1 MENHSKQWWQSAVIY
16 QIYPRS
22 FYDSNGDGIGDLE
35 GIAQKLDYLQTL
47 GADAVWI
54 SPLCLSRTTNFWDP
68 DPTLGTKE
76 DLETLAVRAGE
87 RGIRVIVDA
96 EGPPKGENTSSLLEI
111 GRRQDRPYYY
121 SIWHR
126 NPADGTVGLT
136 FQGEHELLDQQEGRE
151 KWDLAPLPL
160 VKFKKV
166 FTKWQQNLYGKG
178 WNGLLWENYRQPRSV
193 SRFGDDGRYR
203 MQAAKMLGTL
213 LFGMRGTPFLY
224 QGEELG
230 MANVKFDIEEYRD
243 PELLAMYRERMAE
256 GFDELDVMRSI
267 YEKGSDNART
277 PMQWDDSPHAGFTAG
292 TPWIR
297 CNPDYTMVNAA
308 EELVN
313 QDSVFHYYQKL
324 IRLRKKEKIFT
335 EGGYEPLWEENEN
348 IFAYVRGTQEE
359 ELLVLCNFRGQEIP
373 CPPMREWEEG
383 EVLTANYDGH
393 RAKGILRP
401 YEAMIIKKRKEGFH
415 A

>member
-54 SPLCLSRTTNFWDP
+54 SPLCLSRTTNFWHP
-68 DPTLGTKE
+68 DPALGTKE
-76 DLETLAVRAGE
+76 DLDALAARAGE

-96 EGPPKGENTSSLLEI
+96 KGPPKGESASSLMEI
-111 GRRQDRPYYY
+111 GRRQDCSYYY
-121 SIWHR
+121 STWHR
-126 NPADGTVGLT
+126 SPGDGASGLT
-136 FQGEHELLDQQEGRE
+136 FQGEHEILDQREDGE
-151 KWDLAPLPL
+151 KWDLAPLSL
-160 VKFKKV
+160 VKFKRI
-166 FTKWQQNLYGKG
+166 FTKWQKDLCGEC
-178 WNGLLWENYRQPRSV
+178 WNGLLWENFHQPRSV

-203 MQAAKMLGTL
+203 MKAAKMLATL

-243 PELLAMYRERMAE
+243 PELLAMYRERTEE
-256 GFDELDVMRSI
+256 GFDELEVMHSI

-277 PMQWDDSPHAGFTAG
+277 PMQWDDSPHAGFTTG

-308 EELVN
+308 EEMVN

-324 IRLRKKEKIFT
+324 IRLRKQEKIFT
-335 EGGYEPLWEENEN
+335 EGLYEPLWEEDEN
-348 IFAYVRGTQEE
+348 IFAYTRRTPEE
-359 ELLVLCNFRGQEIP
+359 ELLVLCNFRGREIP
-373 CPPMREWEEG
+373 CPPAGEWEEG
-383 EVLTANYDGH
+383 EVLIADYDGPGQ
-393 RAKGILRP
+393 RGILRP
-401 YEAMIIKKRKEGFH
+401 YEAMIIKKRKEDFH